1 MFEGSKEEGTE
12 VYKTHSFYIPAR
24 MLIALRN
31 YVEKGYPVGHFL
43 TAVLTNDLA
52 EACAR
57 GDDENLRNL
66 PAYATYL
73 FNEVPSTCHGSKEKV
88 KAHLE
93 FFDTLKTTLINTTT
107 PINDV

>member
-12 VYKTHSFYIPAR
+12 VYKTPSFYIPAR
-24 MLIALRN
+24 MLTALRN

-43 TAVLTNDLA
+43 YAILTNDFS

-73 FNEVPSTCHGSKEKV
+73 YNEVPSTCYGSKEKV

-93 FFDTLKTTLINTTT
+93 SFETAVL
-107 PINDV
+107 